1 MNDMIT
7 HLLTLKAET
16 KGYWAERIVAELE
29 YAVKLSRVA
38 GRKHDALLRTT
49 IESLAAQQAAAGSI
63 TRETA
68 AEHEAKLQGL
78 AEEAKGYTI
87 LLPAHAHI
95 DMNWLW
101 RFDETVSVTLDT
113 FRTMLTLMIE
123 YPSFT
128 FSQSQASVYRI
139 VEEYDPEMLKEIK
152 KRVKEGRW
160 EVTASTWVEADK
172 NIPNGESLV
181 RQSLY
186 AKRVLAKLLDIA
198 PDTLQLDFE
207 PDTFGHSRNVP
218 EILASAGVR
227 YYYHCRGSEEHNL
240 YKWQAPSGAQVVVY
254 RDPFWYNS
262 DVGPGLAVAVPEF
275 CKKHGMDTMMRIYG
289 VGDHGGGP
297 TRRDIER
304 IIDMDAWPI
313 FPRMKFGTFH
323 EFFRLV
329 EKVAEKLPV
338 VNRELNFVFT
348 GCYTTQARIKAANR
362 MAESRLVEAETFA
375 SISSL
380 VTSASYRRNH
390 LARAWEMAL
399 FNHFHDIIPGS
410 GIIDTREYALGQFQR
425 IMATASTEES
435 LAVRRIAAHVDTS
448 SLGDPKEDARATTS
462 EGGGVGF
469 GVTDFKLSLV
479 ERGWG
484 KTRIFH
490 VFNPLP
496 WSRTGVVE
504 AVIWDWPGDVNRLHV
519 TDAAG
524 TALAHQVIPNEIHP
538 FFGTAYWAHQYT
550 RVLVPVTVP
559 GCGYATYS
567 ISESLAQELP
577 SNFPNDPR
585 VERPDAFVL
594 ENEHI
599 RAEFHPM
606 TAALVSLRDKE
617 SNEEI
622 LDSSREGGIFRF
634 IMEDDARG
642 MTAWSVGRWM
652 AVTSVNRNVRLTPVA
667 GADGLRQWLS
677 FQASFGASRLTAR
690 VSLDREARSLSWTV
704 ECEFLEV
711 GRKGAGVPQ
720 LGFFLPL
727 AGEAKAYRYDVP
739 CGAVDRAPADMDLPA
754 NSWVLAIPKKT
765 GRHGVM
771 LIADQKHG
779 VRCVD
784 NSLSLTLL
792 RGAFDPDPYPELGL
806 HHMSFS
812 IGLADPSSTAV
823 LVAAAQERAH
833 PLVFTSGT
841 RHAGSLPFAQSFL
854 TLVSGSVA
862 VSAVKMPEDDGTGR
876 LIVRLYE
883 TDGKKTLAVMKLF
896 CSPSA
901 AWVADIHENK
911 VADAAQPTVHGETVS
926 LEIEPNRIATIVIQF
941 DGCRP

>member
-1 MNDMIT
+1 MNDMIS
-7 HLLTLKAET
+7 HLLALKAET
-16 KGYWAERIVAELE
+16 KGYWADRIVAELE
-29 YAVKLSRVA
+29 YAVQLSRVA
-38 GRKHDALLRTT
+38 ARKHDVLLRAT
-49 IESLAAQQAAAGSI
+49 IESLAAQQAAAGAI

-68 AEHEAKLQGL
+68 EEHEAKLQGL
-78 AEEAKGYTI
+78 AAEAKSYTI
-87 LLPAHAHI
+87 LCPAHAHI

-113 FRTMLTLMIE
+113 FRTMLTLMTE

-172 NIPNGESLV
+172 NLPNGESLV
-181 RQSLY
+181 RQTLY
-186 AKRVLAKLLDIA
+186 AKRVLAKLLDVA
-198 PDTLQLDFE
+198 PETLQVDFE

-218 EILASAGVR
+218 EILSSAGVR

-240 YKWQAPSGAQVVVY
+240 YKWQSSSGAQVIAY
-254 RDPFWYNS
+254 RDPFWYNGA
-262 DVGPGLAVAVPEF
+262 VGPDMAVAVPDF

-304 IIDMDAWPI
+304 IIDMDGWPI
-313 FPRMKFGTFH
+313 FPRLKFGTVH
-323 EFFRLV
+323 EYFRLV

-362 MAESRLVEAETFA
+362 MAENRLVDAETFA

-390 LARAWEMAL
+390 FARAWEMAL
-399 FNHFHDIIPGS
+399 FNQFHDIIPGS
-410 GIIDTREYALGQFQR
+410 GIVDTREYALGQFQKV
-425 IMATASTEES
+425 MANSSTEES
-435 LAVRRIAAHVDTS
+435 LAVRRIAAHIDTS

-462 EGGGVGF
+462 EGAGVGY

-496 WSRTGVVE
+496 WSRTDVVE
-504 AVIWDWPGDVNRLHV
+504 AVIWDWPGDVSRIHV

-524 TALAHQVIPNEIHP
+524 TTLAHQVIPNEQHP
-538 FFGTAYWAHQYT
+538 LFGTSFWTHQYT
-550 RVLVPVTVP
+550 RMLVPVTVP

-567 ISESLAQELP
+567 LSEAPAQELP
-577 SNFPNDPR
+577 TRLPLDPR
-585 VERPDAFVL
+585 VERPDSFVL
-594 ENEHI
+594 ENEHL
-599 RAEFHPM
+599 RATFNPVS
-606 TAALVSLRDKE
+606 AALVSLLDKDCG
-617 SNEEI
+617 EEI
-622 LDSSREGGIFRF
+622 LDASREGGIFRF
-634 IMEDDARG
+634 IQEDDARG
-642 MTAWSVGRWM
+642 MTAWTVGRWM
-652 AVTSVNRNVRLTPVA
+652 SVTSAHQNVKLTPVA
-667 GADGLRQWLS
+667 GADGLRQWLT
-677 FQASFGASRLTAR
+677 FQAGFAGSRLTAR
-690 VSLDREARSLSWTV
+690 VSLDRGARALSYSV
-704 ECEFLEV
+704 DCEWLEV
-711 GRKGAGVPQ
+711 GRKGVGVPQ
-720 LGFFLPL
+720 LGFFLPF
-727 AGEAKAYRYDVP
+727 AGEAKSYRYDVP
-739 CGAVDRAPADMDLPA
+739 CGAVDRAPTDMDLPA
-754 NSWVLAIPKKT
+754 NSWVLAIPKKS
-765 GRHGVM
+765 GRCGVM
-771 LIADQKHG
+771 LVADQKHG
-779 VRCVD
+779 FRCVD
-784 NSLSLTLL
+784 HSLSLTLL
-792 RGAFDPDPYPELGL
+792 RSAYDPDPHPELGM
-806 HHMSFS
+806 HRMSFS
-812 IGLADPSSTAV
+812 VGCADPSSTAA

-833 PLVFTSGT
+833 PLVFSSGT

-854 TLVSGSVA
+854 SLVSGSVA
-862 VSAVKMPEDDGTGR
+862 ISAVKMPEEEGSGR
-876 LIVRLYE
+876 LVVRLYE
-883 TDGKKTLAVMKLF
+883 TDGRKTAAVMKLF

-911 VADAAQPTVHGETVS
+911 LAGAVPPTLKGETVS
-926 LEIEPNRIATIVIQF
+926 IEIEANRIATLVIQF